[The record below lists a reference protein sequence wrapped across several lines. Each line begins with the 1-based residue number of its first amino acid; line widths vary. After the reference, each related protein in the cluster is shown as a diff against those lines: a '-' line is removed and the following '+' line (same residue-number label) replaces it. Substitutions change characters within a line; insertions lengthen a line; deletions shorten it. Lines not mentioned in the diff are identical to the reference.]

1 MSEKRRN
8 HLLFLEDIL
17 EALSRIEEY
26 TSQIDLHKLQENQ
39 MIIDAVVRNFE
50 VIGEAVKNIP
60 RAVRGKYPDIEWK
73 EAAGFRDVLIHEYF
87 GIDIEAVRD
96 TIAKNLPPFKR
107 KIRKVLRDEK
117 KELKSVKRRR

>member
-1 MSEKRRN
+1 MSGKRRN

-50 VIGEAVKNIP
+50 VIGFHA
-60 RAVRGKYPDIEWK
+60 
-73 EAAGFRDVLIHEYF
+73 
-87 GIDIEAVRD
+87 
-96 TIAKNLPPFKR
+96 
-107 KIRKVLRDEK
+107 LRFTFHG
-117 KELKSVKRRR
+117 R